1 MFPLRNAF
9 VAVAFT
15 ALIPSSTV
23 FAQSEPG
30 RIAPIPD
37 TPSPARSYP
46 LRVES
51 AMTINIPV
59 SAGAGTE
66 EQVKQIAAARAS
78 LYQASAQ
85 DCENLKQAFKAECR
99 LVNVRVNSNVQ
110 SRGSSGEMMFVNV
123 QSTYEVTVRPN

>member
-1 MFPLRNAF
+1 MFPLRKAFF
-9 VAVAFT
+9 VAAFT
-15 ALIPSSTV
+15 ALIPSATV
-23 FAQSEPG
+23 FAQSDAGRPAPTSDATTPG
-30 RIAPIPD
+30 
-37 TPSPARSYP
+37 RSYP

-59 SAGAGTE
+59 AAGAGTE

-123 QSTYEVTVRPN
+123 QSTYEVTIRPN

>member
-1 MFPLRNAF
+1 MFPFRKAF
-9 VAVAFT
+9 VAAAFT
-15 ALIPSSTV
+15 ALIPSHTV
-23 FAQSEPG
+23 SAQSEAG
-30 RIAPIPD
+30 RSVPTVDA
-37 TPSPARSYP
+37 SAPARSYP

-59 SAGAGTE
+59 AAGAGTE

-78 LYQASAQ
+78 LYQAAAQ
-85 DCENLKQAFKAECR
+85 DCENLKLAFKAECR

-123 QSTYEVTVRPN
+123 QSTYEVTIRPN

>member
-1 MFPLRNAF
+1 MFPLRKPLVAAAF
-9 VAVAFT
+9 A
-15 ALIPSSTV
+15 ALIPSPAV
-23 FAQSEPG
+23 YAQSEPA
-30 RIAPIPD
+30 RPAP
-37 TPSPARSYP
+37 TSEVATLGRSYP

-59 SAGAGTE
+59 AAGAGTE

-78 LYQASAQ
+78 LYQAAAQ
-85 DCENLKQAFKAECR
+85 DCENLKQAFRAECR

-123 QSTYEVTVRPN
+123 SSTYEVTVRSN

>member
-1 MFPLRNAF
+1 MFPLRKALI
-9 VAVAFT
+9 AAAFT
-15 ALIPSSTV
+15 ALIPSHTV
-23 FAQSEPG
+23 YAQSEPG
-30 RIAPIPD
+30 RPAPTSD
-37 TPSPARSYP
+37 AAASGRSYP

-51 AMTINIPV
+51 AMNISIPV
-59 SAGAGTE
+59 AAGAGTE

-78 LYQASAQ
+78 LYQAAAQ

-123 QSTYEVTVRPN
+123 QSTYEVTIRPN